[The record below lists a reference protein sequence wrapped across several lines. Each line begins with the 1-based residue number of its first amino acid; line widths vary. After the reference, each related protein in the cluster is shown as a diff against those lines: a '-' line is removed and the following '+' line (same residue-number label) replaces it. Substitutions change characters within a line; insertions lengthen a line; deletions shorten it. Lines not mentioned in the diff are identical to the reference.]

1 LGYGKALETF
11 DKQLIEI
18 IPLLNNDDLLLITAD
33 HGNDPTFKGTDHTRE
48 FVPLFAYHN
57 QIKEGSKMEVRNTFA
72 DVGATISEN
81 FNVTSRSEEHTSEL
95 QSRFD
100 LVCRLLLEKK

>member
-1 LGYGKALETF
+1 CALSILGYRKALETF

-18 IPLLNNDDLLLITAD
+18 IPILNNDDLLLITAD
-33 HGNDPTFKGTDHTRE
+33 HGNDPTFKATDHTRE

-81 FNVTSRSEEHTSEL
+81 FKVKSQDYGNI
-95 QSRFD
+95 
-100 LVCRLLLEKK
+100 LLAKIK